1 MSAEDHF
8 EVGFVAKPGGGT
20 ARYDESSADRVEPSV
35 VHAAVEVLAGLAGG
49 GRALE
54 QKSP

>member
-20 ARYDESSADRVEPSV
+20 ARYDESSADRFEPSV